1 MDIAV
6 DSLEIWEL
14 AELIR
19 TRRVTA
25 TEVTEAQLERIDALD
40 SRLLSY
46 AVVTRERALADA
58 AAADAEIARGHYRGP
73 LHGVPIALKDLVHT
87 EDITTAAGTT
97 VHGDHVPQQD
107 GTVAARLR
115 AAGSVLLGK
124 VRMTEGAFSAHHP
137 DLPTPV
143 NPWAADT
150 WSGVSSSGSGVSV
163 AAGLAFGALGSDTG
177 GSIRLPSGANGVTGL
192 KPTWGRVSRAGIFDL
207 APSLDH
213 LGPMTRSARDAA
225 IMLGAIAGWDPADP
239 TSSSRPVPDYTAQ
252 LELDRAPVV
261 GVDPALNARFDA
273 ETQSMLASVQSEL
286 TDLGWRVVAVQAP
299 DFMTVAADWSALC
312 GVETAL
318 VHADTYPSRKD
329 EYGPALAGL
338 IELGRSLDVLD
349 LERMQQRRRHFTG
362 AMNRLMDD
370 IDIFLLP
377 SVGKASPTIEEMNGL
392 DAGTELFEQVTG
404 PTAPIDM
411 AGLPSLTLPSGH
423 TVRGTPLGVQFV
435 GPAFAEAALLAAG
448 VAYQRATDHH
458 LRRPDL

>member
-1 MDIAV
+1 MTVEFLDIA
-6 DSLEIWEL
+6 EL
-14 AELIR
+14 SEQLR
-19 TRRVTA
+19 TGRLTS
-25 TEVTEAQLERIDALD
+25 TEVTTAMLERIDALD
-40 SRLLSY
+40 PALQSF

-58 AAADAEIARGHYRGP
+58 AAADEQIARGGWRGP
-73 LHGVPIALKDLVHT
+73 LHGVPLALKDLVET
-87 EDITTAAGTT
+87 EGITTAAGTT
-97 VHGDHVPQQD
+97 VHGDHVPDTD

-137 DLPTPV
+137 ELPTPV
-143 NPWAADT
+143 NPWDADT

-163 AAGLAFGALGSDTG
+163 AAGLAFGTLGSDTG

-192 KPTWGRVSRAGIFDL
+192 KPTWGRVSRAGVFPL

-213 LGPMTRSARDAA
+213 IGPMTRSARDAA
-225 IMLGAIAGWDPADP
+225 LMMTVIAGWDPADP
-239 TSSSRPVPDYTAQ
+239 TSSSRPVPDYAAH
-252 LELDRAPVV
+252 LELDRSPVV
-261 GVDPALNARFDA
+261 GIDPDLNSRFDP

-286 TDLGWRVVAVQAP
+286 SDLGWRVVEVQAP

-318 VHADTYPSRKD
+318 AHADTYPARKD
-329 EYGPALAGL
+329 EYGPVLAGL
-338 IELGRSLDVLD
+338 IEVGRTVDVLE

-377 SVGKASPTIEEMNGL
+377 SVGKASPTIAEMNGL
-392 DAGTELFEQVTG
+392 EAGTELFEQVTG
-404 PTAPIDM
+404 PTAPIDL
-411 AGLPSLTLPSGH
+411 AGLPALTLPSGF
-423 TVRGTPLGVQFV
+423 TGRGTPLGVQFV

-458 LRRPDL
+458 LRRPRL

>member
-1 MDIAV
+1 MTVEFLDIA
-6 DSLEIWEL
+6 SL
-14 AELIR
+14 AEQLR
-19 TRRVTA
+19 TGRLTS
-25 TEVTEAQLERIDALD
+25 TEVTTAMLERIDALD
-40 SRLLSY
+40 PTLQSY

-58 AAADAEIARGHYRGP
+58 AAADEEISRGHYRGP
-73 LHGVPIALKDLVHT
+73 LHGVPLALKDLVET
-87 EDITTAAGTT
+87 EGITTAAGTT
-97 VHGDHVPQQD
+97 VHGDHVPAAD

-143 NPWAADT
+143 NPWDADT

-163 AAGLAFGALGSDTG
+163 GAGLAFGTLGSDTG

-192 KPTWGRVSRAGIFDL
+192 KPTWGRVSRAGVFPL

-213 LGPMTRSARDAA
+213 IGPMTRSARDAA
-225 IMLGAIAGWDPADP
+225 IMMTAIAGWDPADP
-239 TSSSRPVPDYTAQ
+239 TSSSRPVPDYAAH
-252 LELDRAPVV
+252 LELDRSPVV
-261 GVDPALNARFDA
+261 GIDPGLNARFDP

-286 TDLGWRVVAVQAP
+286 TDLGWRVVEVQAP

-318 VHADTYPSRKD
+318 AHADTYPARKD
-329 EYGPALAGL
+329 EYGPVLAGL
-338 IELGRSLDVLD
+338 IEMGRSVDVLE

-377 SVGKASPTIEEMNGL
+377 SVGKASPTIAEMNGL

-404 PTAPIDM
+404 PTAPIDL
-411 AGLPSLTLPSGH
+411 AGLPALTLPSGF
-423 TVRGTPLGVQFV
+423 TGRGTPLGVQFV